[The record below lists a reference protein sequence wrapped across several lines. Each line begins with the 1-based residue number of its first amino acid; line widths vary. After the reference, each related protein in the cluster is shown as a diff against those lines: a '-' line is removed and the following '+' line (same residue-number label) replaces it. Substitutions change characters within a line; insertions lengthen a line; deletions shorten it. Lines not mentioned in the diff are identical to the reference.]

1 MERLKIKLGST
12 SAQKFKAV
20 EIACKYLSFDF
31 TIEKVNAPSGQNEQ
45 PVGFTE
51 TFAGA
56 LSRARRAINSSPS
69 DYDIAIG
76 IESGLFTINQSG
88 RNTTLDVAI
97 IVILT
102 KSGKEI
108 ITTTPGFMF
117 PEEYVGI
124 AKGLG
129 FEKNTVGQVIAENL
143 GGDKTDPHSIL
154 SNGVITRQ
162 ETLIEGLMIALK
174 QI

>member
-20 EIACKYLSFDF
+20 EIGCKYLSLDF

-45 PVGFTE
+45 PVGFDE

-56 LSRARRAINSSPS
+56 LNRAKLAIELSPT

-76 IESGLFTINQSG
+76 IESGIFSINSSAET
-88 RNTTLDVAI
+88 TTLDIAI
-97 IVILT
+97 IVVIT
-102 KSGKEI
+102 KSGKQI
-108 ITTTPGFMF
+108 VANTPGFVF
-117 PEEYVGI
+117 PEIYVNT
-124 AKGLG
+124 AKELG